1 MSTLRCV
8 ISNDFVQQVLSPL
21 YWLAGVAI
29 TQVKGL
35 APDMSDKQQAV
46 EGLSSMHKHIPEMT
60 ALTVKGVPLRCADFN
75 TISRIP
81 TLQHLIYICIY
92 FEHGTFRQQQDR
104 GNPYNIARAYL
115 FAADGQRSPLEGLTN
130 LVSLHIE
137 EEIPNVHAEHL
148 QSLSLLTQLTHL
160 ALHCPAQYDDE
171 TDHFVQ
177 PMTEPVYQALGGL
190 PKLVS
195 LQVDIGSPHMTL
207 LKGLKALSITKCE
220 PDWDFPCTFT
230 SLTCL
235 SEVLILTKGWCR
247 TYDPFLALNNPLI
260 LSSVGYMPCVHKVT
274 FCCQADPKVWT
285 FLADLKN
292 VVNLTLDHCDLSNE
306 AFQALGRLT
315 QLTSLDFTMSHTSRD
330 IVDVPR
336 SHAFD
341 NLMHLSRL
349 HGKFVST
356 RGSCHGYRLGVRLA
370 AWYRLFSRS
379 SIFQAIQDVQLSLC
393 RIPEYS
399 EWMSE
404 FEDGDDMP
412 RMSYAAC
419 STCLRDVTP
428 LSDLEDESTAAL

>member
-1 MSTLRCV
+1 M
-8 ISNDFVQQVLSPL
+8 
-21 YWLAGVAI
+21 
-29 TQVKGL
+29 VKG
-35 APDMSDKQQAV
+35 
-46 EGLSSMHKHIPEMT
+46 H
-60 ALTVKGVPLRCADFN
+60 
-75 TISRIP
+75 
-81 TLQHLIYICIY
+81 HLKVS
-92 FEHGTFRQQQDR
+92 Q
-104 GNPYNIARAYL
+104 
-115 FAADGQRSPLEGLTN
+115 N

-195 LQVDIGSPHMTL
+195 LQVDIGSPHMPL
-207 LKGLKALSITKCE
+207 LKGLKALSITRCE

-235 SEVLILTKGWCR
+235 SELLILTEGWYR
-247 TYDPFLALNNPLI
+247 STYNPCLALKNPLL
-260 LSSVGYMPCVHKVT
+260 LSSFGYMAYVQKAT
-274 FCCQADPKVWT
+274 FCCQADSKVWT
-285 FLADLKN
+285 FLADLKS
-292 VVNLTLDHCDLSNE
+292 VVNLTLDHCFLSNE
-306 AFQALGRLT
+306 AFQALGHLT

-330 IVDVPR
+330 IVHVPTT
-336 SHAFD
+336 HAFD
-341 NLMHLSRL
+341 NLIHLSRL

-356 RGSCHGYRLGVRLA
+356 RGSYHAYRLGVCLA
-370 AWYRLFSRS
+370 VWYRVFSRS
-379 SIFQAIQDVQLSLC
+379 ATFQAIQDVQLSLC
-393 RIPEYS
+393 RIPEHS

-404 FEDGDDMP
+404 LEDGDDMP

-419 STCLRDVTP
+419 STCLRDVTQ

>member
-1 MSTLRCV
+1 MRCV
-8 ISNDFVQQVLSPL
+8 ISTDFVQQMLSPL

-29 TQVKGL
+29 TQVKGF
-35 APDMSDKQQAV
+35 APEMQDKQQAV
-46 EGLSSMHKHIPEMT
+46 EGLSSMHKHMPEMT

-75 TISRIP
+75 TISRNP

-92 FEHGTFRQQQDR
+92 IEHGIFRQQQDR
-104 GNPYNIARAYL
+104 DNPYGITEAYL
-115 FAADGQRSPLEGLTN
+115 FAADGQRSPFEGLTN

-160 ALHCPAQYDDE
+160 ALHCPAQCDE

-190 PKLVS
+190 PKLIS

-207 LKGLKALSITKCE
+207 LKGLKALSITRCE
-220 PDWDFPCTFT
+220 PDWHFPCTFT

-235 SEVLILTKGWCR
+235 SQLLILTKGR
-247 TYDPFLALNNPLI
+247 YRMYDPFLALYNPLI
-260 LSSVGYMPCVHKVT
+260 LSSFGYMPYVQKAT

-285 FLADLKN
+285 FLADLKS

-330 IVDVPR
+330 IVHVPA

-341 NLMHLSRL
+341 KLIHLSRL

-356 RGSCHGYRLGVRLA
+356 REFCHGYRLDVCLA
-370 AWYRLFSRS
+370 AWYRVFSKS
-379 SIFQAIQDVQLSLC
+379 SIFQAIRDVQLSLC
-393 RIPEYS
+393 RLPKYS
-399 EWMSE
+399 EWVGE
-404 FEDGDDMP
+404 LEDGDDMP

-419 STCLRDVTP
+419 STCLRDVTQ
-428 LSDLEDESTAAL
+428 LSDLEDESTAAR